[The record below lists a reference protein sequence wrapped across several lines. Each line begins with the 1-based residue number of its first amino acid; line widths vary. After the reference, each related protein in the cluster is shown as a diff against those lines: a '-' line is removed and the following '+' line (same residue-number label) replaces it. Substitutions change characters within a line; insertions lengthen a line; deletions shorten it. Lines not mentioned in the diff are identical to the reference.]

1 MPAQETSRLIKAS
14 AARPA
19 GAATSFPLDDLR
31 GRCDELVARARR
43 QSEKILAEAAAEA
56 AEIRNRGFNE
66 GFAEGREKG
75 LRAAQEHL
83 EARARELAEEALRDR
98 LQTSLAA
105 LETAAEQL
113 AAERERWLSAWE
125 AAALRLSAAMA
136 RRIIRR
142 ELAHQPALAGNL
154 IRETLQLAA
163 GSPHIALRLNPAD
176 LQQLHDCDDEII
188 DRLGRIG
195 EAALISDVGISVG
208 GCLIET
214 RHGVIDARIETQ
226 LARIVDELEELP
238 HEGV

>member
-19 GAATSFPLDDLR
+19 GADTSFPLDDLR

-56 AEIRNRGFNE
+56 DRIRDRGFSE
-66 GFAEGREKG
+66 GFADGRETG
-75 LRAAQEHL
+75 LLAAQERL

-98 LQTSLAA
+98 LRTSLAA

-113 AAERERWLSAWE
+113 AAERDRWLSAWE

-136 RRIIRR
+136 RRIIHR

-154 IRETLQLAA
+154 VREALRLAG
-163 GSPHIALRLNPAD
+163 GSPQITLRLNPAD
-176 LQQLHDCDDEII
+176 LQQLHDCGDEITH
-188 DRLGRIG
+188 RLARIG
-195 EAALISDVGISVG
+195 QAALTPDAGVSAG

-226 LARIVDELEELP
+226 LARIVAELQEHP